1 LHLLPQLRSCEIRRL
16 RDATR
21 ADIVHIAAAV
31 QPGFAVDEALDSLG
45 RDLKRP
51 VFLEPRRK
59 EIQAVLPRLDTTK
72 MQV

>member
-1 LHLLPQLRSCEIRRL
+1 MKRSN
-16 RDATR
+16 
-21 ADIVHIAAAV
+21 
-31 QPGFAVDEALDSLG
+31 SLG
-45 RDLKRP
+45 RDLKLP